1 MRRLGFHPEKVLT
14 LEQIQKLQKLSLE
27 DVAGYVSREVAASR
41 VVREEAFPHIKST
54 YKSSNPECNFFC
66 RKIVFD
72 LIDLLRICPYSSF

>member
-41 VVREEAFPHIKST
+41 GVRDEAFPHIKVHT
-54 YKSSNPECNFFC
+54 NP
-66 RKIVFD
+66 
-72 LIDLLRICPYSSF
+72 LLLSVNLFAAK